1 MSKTVTTR
9 RMIRPSTGVE
19 QPQVQASRS
28 EALQRVIRP
37 TTLWG
42 SWRARL
48 ADIEGRMSAALAA
61 DIGQARLRRT
71 ADLAEVRQLQ
81 ARWLEP
87 WDGLVETFEAAAAGA
102 SLHAEL
108 ERDYRT
114 YLGLRAGQLR
124 ALVRCALNPGEG
136 ALRQLDVAQDALD
149 RFIAA
154 RRAGG

>member
-9 RMIRPSTGVE
+9 RMIRPSAGVE
-19 QPQVQASRS
+19 QPQVQAPRS

-42 SWRARL
+42 SWQARL
-48 ADIEGRMSAALAA
+48 ADCEGRLSTALAA

-71 ADLAEVRQLQ
+71 PDLAEVRRLQ
-81 ARWLEP
+81 AQWLEP
-87 WDGLVETFEAAAAGA
+87 WESLVETFEAAAAGA
-102 SLHAEL
+102 SLHAAL
-108 ERDYRT
+108 ESDYRA

-136 ALRQLDVAQDALD
+136 ALRQLDGAQGALD
-149 RFIAA
+149 AFIAA
-154 RRAGG
+154 RRGGG